1 MAAAGG
7 DTVVPTN
14 WTGLILTVIAV
25 AIFAAATYFGLGMVL
40 GDAEGDGATKQ
51 ETTLQDLYSSSA
63 RRGIEAMETV
73 RALPRTVLAPSVSL
87 DAPPPAQRGDQQ
99 TSDISSTDVDDDMTS
114 AEAQAAADAAAD
126 EEAAQAAQEAAAAA
140 DRGVAAEAE
149 RMATAAADAT
159 RRAAEAAAE
168 TARNAAEAVTDA
180 GTSASEFAGDVA
192 ASARDS
198 AASAASR
205 TAEAIDNRYRAT
217 TEALRAWWRDLQG
230 SPVSV
235 RFIGPLDSSV
245 APNGIAIL
253 FDQPVDAATAASSLT
268 LVNSNGA
275 PVDSDWNN
283 GENANLI
290 YAADL
295 PPGRYTLTLAEG
307 LTARSGDQLNADIS
321 GDAFVN

>member
-114 AEAQAAADAAAD
+114 AEAQAAAD
-126 EEAAQAAQEAAAAA
+126 EEAARAAQEAAAEA

-268 LVNSNGA
+268 LVDSNGA
-275 PVDSDWNN
+275 TVNSDWNN